1 MTATIELACD
11 ESTAAISPIG
21 ASLVRFSV
29 GDRPIVVPMNAFDGA
44 VLAPWPNRIDG
55 GRFDFAGDS
64 HQLPITEAERN
75 TALHGLVADVEWSVV
90 ERTESTVSLEY
101 ALEPTEGYPFEFS
114 LQVDFELAEAELR
127 MRARALNTGSAP
139 APFGFGFHPW
149 LSGGAG
155 ELVDEA
161 QLVIPAARWYE
172 TNERLIPTAV
182 RPFDDGTA
190 VPADHVSDD
199 SACMV
204 CKDFRALR
212 LIGGTVLD
220 DAFGQPRRGA
230 DGWSRARLKGTDLR
244 EVVVGMGPG
253 FRTWQT
259 CTGDGLDEDLA
270 RRAIAIEPMTCPPNA
285 FAAGEAG
292 VDFDVVAPGDELV
305 VEWSIALTGV
315 DDESEA

>member
-64 HQLPITEAERN
+64 HQLPITEPERN

-161 QLVIPAARWYE
+161 QLVIPAAHWYE

-220 DAFGQPRRGA
+220 DAFGQPRRGD

-253 FRTWQT
+253 FRTWQA

>member
-64 HQLPITEAERN
+64 HQLPITEPERN

-161 QLVIPAARWYE
+161 QLVIPVAHWYV

-220 DAFGQPRRGA
+220 DAFGQPRRGD

>member
-64 HQLPITEAERN
+64 HQLPITEPERN

-220 DAFGQPRRGA
+220 DAFGQPRRGD

-259 CTGDGLDEDLA
+259 CTGDGLDEDL
-270 RRAIAIEPMTCPPNA
+270 
-285 FAAGEAG
+285 
-292 VDFDVVAPGDELV
+292 
-305 VEWSIALTGV
+305 
-315 DDESEA
+315 

>member
-1 MTATIELACD
+1 
-11 ESTAAISPIG
+11 
-21 ASLVRFSV
+21 
-29 GDRPIVVPMNAFDGA
+29 
-44 VLAPWPNRIDG
+44 
-55 GRFDFAGDS
+55 
-64 HQLPITEAERN
+64 
-75 TALHGLVADVEWSVV
+75 
-90 ERTESTVSLEY
+90 
-101 ALEPTEGYPFEFS
+101 
-114 LQVDFELAEAELR
+114 
-127 MRARALNTGSAP
+127 
-139 APFGFGFHPW
+139 
-149 LSGGAG
+149 
-155 ELVDEA
+155 
-161 QLVIPAARWYE
+161 
-172 TNERLIPTAV
+172 
-182 RPFDDGTA
+182 
-190 VPADHVSDD
+190 
-199 SACMV
+199 MV

-220 DAFGQPRRGA
+220 DAFGQPRRGD

-259 CTGDGLDEDLA
+259 CTGDGLDKDLA

>member
-161 QLVIPAARWYE
+161 QLVIPAAHWYE
-172 TNERLIPTAV
+172 TNERLIPTGV

-220 DAFGQPRRGA
+220 DAFGQPRRGD

-253 FRTWQT
+253 FRTWQA